1 MRFDLEVARRQL
13 VRVRE
18 EKLCQVERIFVVQKI
33 AKLEDDLKVNVSI
46 SFSYYERF
54 FLKESP
60 RLQSENKK
68 LISENKALSRVVTKL
83 STQ

>member
-13 VRVRE
+13 VRVKE

-54 FLKESP
+54 FFLRNLRDCNQKT
-60 RLQSENKK
+60 RN
-68 LISENKALSRVVTKL
+68 
-83 STQ
+83 